1 MKPYFQDDAV
11 QLFQGDCFEVMKGL
25 TDNSID
31 TIITDPP
38 YGLHFMGKKWDYE
51 IPSVAVFTEM
61 LRVAKYGATLLCFG
75 GTRTWHRIAV
85 NIEDAGW
92 EIRDTLMWI
101 YGSGFPKSLDIGK
114 AVDKTQGNEREC
126 VENKTRKGSAYQKES
141 PHNQINGKAIDG
153 RSSELIAKRIAKSAT
168 DGLDITKGNSPFEG
182 YGTALKPAFEPIIMA
197 MKPCE
202 GTFAENALK
211 HGVAGL
217 NIDGARV
224 GDFTN
229 NQPSGMTRFNDYRH
243 GKGKYPTNEVVTN
256 TIGRFPANIIHDGSE
271 EVLAGFP
278 QNAGAFA
285 PVKKLN
291 RPNNVYGK
299 YETFGDNGAS
309 FRNDSGSASRFFY
322 CAKASK
328 AERNAGC
335 EGLPIGE
342 PPASA
347 RSKPAEGRDN
357 PLGEPRAN
365 HHPTVKPLA
374 LMEYLCTLTK
384 TPTGGIVLDPYMGSG
399 TTGMACKKTGRDFIG
414 IEISEEYLEIA
425 KRRIESA
432 KRMAQTVMELN
443 V

>member
-11 QLFQGDCFEVMKGL
+11 TIYHADCREVMNGL
-25 TDNSID
+25 DDNSID
-31 TIITDPP
+31 TVITDPP
-38 YGLHFMGKKWDYE
+38 YGLRFMGKKWDYE
-51 IPSVAVFTEM
+51 IPSVAVFAEM
-61 LRVAKYGATLLCFG
+61 LRVAKSGATLLCFG

-114 AVDKTQGNEREC
+114 AIDKMQGNERKITGEYQYPD
-126 VENKTRKGSAYQKES
+126 GSGRRNVIDSSDSA
-141 PHNQINGKAIDG
+141 NQYGKNRAG
-153 RSSELIAKRIAKSAT
+153 GST
-168 DGLDITKGNSPFEG
+168 TITKGNSPFEG

-211 HGVAGL
+211 RGVAGL

-224 GDFTN
+224 GVDGGETHKGGFG
-229 NQPSGMTRFNDYRH
+229 SGIYGDSRGVETDLTP
-243 GKGKYPTNEVVTN
+243 K
-256 TIGRFPANIIHDGSE
+256 GRFPANVIHDGSE
-271 EVLAGFP
+271 EVLAEFPNTTPTSYATQNTNVGGMFGFP
-278 QNAGAFA
+278 GHGTSKI
-285 PVKKLN
+285 V
-291 RPNNVYGK
+291 
-299 YETFGDNGAS
+299 
-309 FRNDSGSASRFFY
+309 DSTYSASRFFY

-335 EGLPIGE
+335 DGLDKEYGYRENGFSSSI
-342 PPASA
+342 SDT
-347 RSKPAEGRDN
+347 KI
-357 PLGEPRAN
+357 PRAN

-399 TTGMACKKTGRDFIG
+399 TTGMACKKTGRNFIG

-425 KRRIESA
+425 KRRIDSA
-432 KRMAQTVMELN
+432 KRMAQTVMRLE
-443 V
+443 VE